1 MLASSSSPRYTDRL
15 RKPPTLLEHAEHA
28 HDVGELQTPKAA
40 AAKKSI
46 VKETDTK
53 MKSIVKVTK
62 TPKKNPLFIEAGM
75 VVCWLRTALSLLP
88 TLALAAFLALAR
100 PRPSSDGGEDGR
112 VF

>member
-15 RKPPTLLEHAEHA
+15 RKPATLSEHA
-28 HDVGELQTPKAA
+28 HDAGELQTPKAA
-40 AAKKSI
+40 AANKSI